1 MLGLDIVLS
10 KVFGSSADRL
20 IKRLQPTV
28 SRIGDLEPKY
38 KALSDDQLRA
48 CTAEFRQRLEN
59 GQALDDLL
67 PEAFGVVREA
77 GRRVLNMRHFDVQMV
92 GGIVLHRGMV
102 AEMKTGEGK
111 TLVATCPVYLNALS
125 GKGVHVV
132 TVNDYLASRDADWMG
147 RIYNFLGLSYGKIL
161 AGERDNPA
169 AKRAAYAADITYGT
183 NNEFGFDY
191 LRDNMKFKLE
201 DYVQRGHNY
210 AIVDEVD
217 SILVDEARTPL
228 IISGPTD
235 DPVDRYRTV
244 DNEIHILQK
253 EVDFTVDEKQRQVSL
268 TDEGVDK
275 VEARLGVDNLYD
287 PVHMEFLHHVNQA
300 LKAHF
305 LFKRDKDYV
314 VRPDQT
320 GVNKVTIVDEHTG
333 RLMHGRRWSDGLHQ
347 AIEAKERVTIEP
359 ESQTYATITFQN
371 FFRMY
376 GKLAGMTG
384 TALTEAEEF
393 GNIYKLEVVPI
404 PTNKPVCRIDHDDV
418 VYKTQEEKFRKVL
431 SDIEDCYER
440 RQPVLVGTTSVEK
453 SELVSRLLSKKGIPH
468 NVLNAKQHDKEALT
482 VAQAGRLGG
491 ITISTNMAGRGTDI
505 KLGGD
510 PEAMARDEL
519 GPDADPA
526 AYQECVD
533 RHRAECEAQ
542 RLEVMKAGGLHI
554 LGTERHESRRIDN
567 QLRGRS
573 GRQGDPGSSRFYL
586 CLQDDLLR
594 LFGSEKIIV
603 WMDRMGQKDD
613 EAIIHPWINGSI
625 ENAQR
630 KVEGHN
636 FNIRKNLLEYDD
648 VMNLQRKAVYDLRR
662 RALDGQNIRQ
672 MMVDAIDHLI
682 VDIMDEYIP
691 DRSSHE
697 QWNTEGF
704 KKRVLE
710 VFAVEFD
717 DNAEQMKEWARLE
730 MRDRTR
736 AQALKIYE
744 QKEQELGDANIR
756 NFERM
761 LLLQFADQYWKDHL
775 LAMDRLRD
783 GIGLRGYGQRNP
795 LLEYKKEAFNMYQL
809 MCSMRDESVISRI
822 LRVQMQVAETAA
834 QRPGKGMAQR
844 LASGQLDEQ
853 VAQELQR
860 RAQQAAEAAELAALG
875 ESDEASSLP
884 LEQFVPAP
892 PPRRLPA
899 KGPEARLFALEH
911 NLKRNDPCPC
921 GSGNKFK
928 KCCYDESIGP
938 LAGLGGQTLVGK
950 LSEGMDDSAAEARSQ
965 AAAREA
971 EEADAA
977 VLAAAKATIEAE
989 QEAAAVGEP
998 VDSEAGRVAGEPTRP
1013 VGEFLGGGA
1022 APHDELTA
1030 EEPGFSAMADAAV
1043 GDLVIDEAPAVLD
1056 DSPPA
1061 IGSAV
1066 VGTGDAAV
1074 ATEITKVSATVAPVA
1089 AELPPEPLRAP
1100 EPVKEPKET
1109 ARTLPGGLIYSGSDF
1124 GEADLPTSERPK
1136 VLPPGR

>member
-1 MLGLDIVLS
+1 MLGFDIVLS

-28 SRIGDLEPKY
+28 AKIGDLEPKY
-38 KALSDDQLRA
+38 KGMTDEELRG
-48 CTAEFRQRLEN
+48 CTADFKQRIEN
-59 GQALDDLL
+59 GQPLDDLL
-67 PEAFGVVREA
+67 PESFGVVREA
-77 GRRVLNMRHFDVQMV
+77 GRRVLNMRHFDVQLV

-147 RIYNFLGLSYGKIL
+147 KIYNFLGLSYGKIL
-161 AGERDNPA
+161 SGERDNPA
-169 AKRAAYAADITYGT
+169 AKRQSYAADITYGT
-183 NNEFGFDY
+183 NNEYGFDY

-201 DYVQRGHNY
+201 DYVQRGHNF

-228 IISGPTD
+228 IISGPTE

-244 DNEIHILQK
+244 DNEIHVLQK

-275 VEARLGVDNLYD
+275 VEARLGVSNLYD
-287 PVHMEFLHHVNQA
+287 PVHMEYLHHVNQA

-314 VRPDQT
+314 VRPDST
-320 GVNKVTIVDEHTG
+320 GAVKVTIVDEHTG

-347 AIEAKERVTIEP
+347 AIEAKERVNIEP

-404 PTNKPVCRIDHDDV
+404 PTNKPITRIDHHDT

-431 SDIEDCYER
+431 EEIEDCYSR
-440 RQPVLVGTTSVEK
+440 KQPVLVGTTSVEK
-453 SELVSRLLSKKGIPH
+453 SELVARLLAKKGIPH
-468 NVLNAKQHDKEALT
+468 EVLNAKQHDREALI

-510 PEAMARDEL
+510 PEAMARAEL

-526 AYQECVD
+526 LYQEAVD
-533 RHRAECEAQ
+533 RHRVDCDAQ
-542 RLEVMKAGGLHI
+542 RLLVMEAGGLHI

-613 EAIIHPWINGSI
+613 EAIEHPWITGSI

-662 RALDGQNIRQ
+662 RALDGQNVRQ
-672 MMVDAIDHLI
+672 MMVDSIDGLI
-682 VDIMDEYIP
+682 VDLMDEYIP
-691 DRSSHE
+691 ERSSHE
-697 QWNTEGF
+697 QWNTAGYQ
-704 KKRVLE
+704 KRAQE
-710 VFAVEFD
+710 VFAVTFED
-717 DNAEQMKEWARLE
+717 SAEKMKEWARLE
-730 MRDRTR
+730 VRDRTR
-736 AQALKIYE
+736 AQALGNYD
-744 QKEQELGDANIR
+744 QKEKEIAEENIR
-756 NFERM
+756 HFERM

-783 GIGLRGYGQRNP
+783 GIGLRSYGQRNP
-795 LLEYKKEAFNMYQL
+795 LLEYKKEAFHMYQL

-822 LRVQMQVAETAA
+822 LRMQLQVAQAA
-834 QRPGKGMAQR
+834 GGQSSKGMAQR
-844 LASGQLDEQ
+844 LASGQLEEQ
-853 VAQELQR
+853 VAR
-860 RAQQAAEAAELAALG
+860 RMQQQADQDAEANSLAELGDLG
-875 ESDEASSLP
+875 DIGGSTVSIEP
-884 LEQFVPAP
+884 LVPAA

-899 KGPEARLFALEH
+899 KGDEALLYAIEH
-911 NLKRNDPCPC
+911 NVRRNDPCPC
-921 GSGNKFK
+921 GSGQKFK
-928 KCCYDESIGP
+928 KCCYSESAGP
-938 LAGLGGQTLVGK
+938 LAGLGGREIRGP
-950 LSEGMDDSAAEARSQ
+950 LSTG
-965 AAAREA
+965 
-971 EEADAA
+971 EEAD
-977 VLAAAKATIEAE
+977 VLAEGTPMDADLS
-989 QEAAAVGEP
+989 VGD
-998 VDSEAGRVAGEPTRP
+998 VDGTP
-1013 VGEFLGGGA
+1013 
-1022 APHDELTA
+1022 
-1030 EEPGFSAMADAAV
+1030 ADA
-1043 GDLVIDEAPAVLD
+1043 DLSVSEVASSPALASGYELD
-1056 DSPPA
+1056 
-1061 IGSAV
+1061 
-1066 VGTGDAAV
+1066 
-1074 ATEITKVSATVAPVA
+1074 
-1089 AELPPEPLRAP
+1089 
-1100 EPVKEPKET
+1100 
-1109 ARTLPGGLIYSGSDF
+1109 
-1124 GEADLPTSERPK
+1124 ADLPTSESPK
-1136 VLPPGR
+1136 VGPTAG

>member
-10 KVFGSSADRL
+10 KVFGTSADRL
-20 IKRLQPTV
+20 IKRLQPTAV
-28 SRIGDLEPKY
+28 RIGELEPKY
-38 KALSDDQLRA
+38 KALSDEQLRG
-48 CTAEFRQRLEN
+48 CTGEFKLRLEK
-59 GQALDDLL
+59 GEPLDDVL
-67 PEAFGVVREA
+67 PEAFAVVREA
-77 GRRVLNMRHFDVQMV
+77 GRRTLNMRHFDVQLI
-92 GGIVLHRGMV
+92 GGMVLHRGMV

-111 TLVATCPVYLNALS
+111 TLVATCPVYLNALT
-125 GKGVHVV
+125 GKGVHVI

-147 RIYNFLGLSYGKIL
+147 KIYNFLGLSYGKIL
-161 AGERDNPA
+161 SGERDNPA
-169 AKRAAYAADITYGT
+169 NKRAAYASDITYGT

-228 IISGPTD
+228 IISGPTED
-235 DPVDRYRTV
+235 SVDRYRTV

-314 VRPDQT
+314 VRPDQS
-320 GVNKVTIVDEHTG
+320 GQPKVTIVDEHTG

-347 AIEAKERVTIEP
+347 AIEAKERVNIEP

-376 GKLAGMTG
+376 KKLGGMTG

-404 PTNKPVCRIDHDDV
+404 PTNKPIKRIDHHDV
-418 VYKTQEEKFRKVL
+418 VYKTQEEKFRKVMAE
-431 SDIEDCYER
+431 IEDCYAR

-453 SELVSRLLSKKGIPH
+453 SELVSRLLSKKEIPH
-468 NVLNAKQHDKEALT
+468 EVLNAKQHDREALI
-482 VAQAGRLGG
+482 VAQAGRRGA

-510 PEAMARDEL
+510 PEAMARAEL
-519 GPDADPA
+519 GPNASVESYNA
-526 AYQECVD
+526 CVE
-533 RHRAECEAQ
+533 RHREECERERQ
-542 RLEVMKAGGLHI
+542 EVLAAGGLHI

-613 EAIIHPWINGSI
+613 EAIEHPWISGSI

-672 MMVDAIDHLI
+672 MMVDAIEHLI
-682 VDIMDEYIP
+682 VDLMDEYVP
-691 DRSSHE
+691 ERGARE
-697 QWNTEGF
+697 QWNTETY
-704 KKRVLE
+704 KKRALE
-710 VFAVEFD
+710 VFSVEFED
-717 DNAEQMKEWARLE
+717 DADKMREWARVE

-736 AQALKIYE
+736 EQALKLYE
-744 QKEQELGDANIR
+744 QKEKDVGEENIR
-756 NFERM
+756 HFERM

-795 LLEYKKEAFNMYQL
+795 LLEYKKEAFHMYQL
-809 MCSMRDESVISRI
+809 MCSMRDESVVGRI
-822 LRVQMQVAETAA
+822 LRVQMQIAEAVGA
-834 QRPGKGMAQR
+834 QPTKRTAQR
-844 LASGQLDEQ
+844 LASGQLEQQ
-853 VAQELQR
+853 VARQMER
-860 RAQQAAEAAELAALG
+860 QASQDAEAAELASLG
-875 ESDEASSLP
+875 DMGEAASLP
-884 LEQFVPAP
+884 LQQLVPTP
-892 PPRRLPA
+892 PPRRLPE
-899 KGPEARLFALEH
+899 KGQEALMFALEH
-911 NLKRNDPCPC
+911 NVRRNDPCPC
-921 GSGNKFK
+921 GSGQKFK
-928 KCCYDESIGP
+928 KCCYREETAGP
-938 LAGLGGQTLVGK
+938 LAGLGGHV
-950 LSEGMDDSAAEARSQ
+950 LSGPIPPNIEETVADVVEGAAERHAEAVSLAKAVNDDVDLFTP
-965 AAAREA
+965 AAPA
-971 EEADAA
+971 EEASLVEALVDVALGQDAETPELREDEARGERLVRDA
-977 VLAAAKATIEAE
+977 V
-989 QEAAAVGEP
+989 
-998 VDSEAGRVAGEPTRP
+998 VDNDT
-1013 VGEFLGGGA
+1013 
-1022 APHDELTA
+1022 
-1030 EEPGFSAMADAAV
+1030 FSAPADLKDKAARAEDSALADAALAAEVARVNEPMVTDMTV
-1043 GDLVIDEAPAVLD
+1043 GENGDNEPMPNTSHLAD
-1056 DSPPA
+1056 DGPVNRQP
-1061 IGSAV
+1061 SAGQDDQSV
-1066 VGTGDAAV
+1066 VASMGAL
-1074 ATEITKVSATVAPVA
+1074 PVA
-1089 AELPPEPLRAP
+1089 EF
-1100 EPVKEPKET
+1100 T
-1109 ARTLPGGLIYSGSDF
+1109 A
-1124 GEADLPTSERPK
+1124 ADLPTAEVPK
-1136 VLPPGR
+1136 LLPPG

>member
-10 KVFGSSADRL
+10 KVFGTAGDRL

-28 SRIGDLEPKY
+28 ARIGELEPKY
-38 KALSDDQLRA
+38 LALSDEDLRA
-48 CTAEFRQRLEN
+48 CTADFKQRIDN
-59 GQALDDLL
+59 GQPLDDLL

-77 GRRVLNMRHFDVQMV
+77 GRRVLNMRHFDVQLV
-92 GGIVLHRGMV
+92 GGMVLHRGMV

-235 DPVDRYRTV
+235 DPIDRYRTV
-244 DNEIHILQK
+244 DGEIHVLQK

-275 VEARLGVDNLYD
+275 VEARLGVSNLYD
-287 PVHMEFLHHVNQA
+287 PVHMEYLHHVNQA

-314 VRPDQT
+314 VRADASGQP
-320 GVNKVTIVDEHTG
+320 KVTIVDEHTG

-404 PTNKPVCRIDHDDV
+404 PTNKGIQRVDHHDV

-431 SDIEDCYER
+431 AEIEDCYER

-453 SELVSRLLSKKGIPH
+453 SELVARLLAKKNIPH
-468 NVLNAKQHDKEALT
+468 EVLNAKQHDREALI
-482 VAQAGRLGG
+482 VAQAGRRGA

-510 PEAMARDEL
+510 PEAMARAEL
-519 GPDADPA
+519 GPDADEA
-526 AYQECVD
+526 SYEACVA
-533 RHRAECEAQ
+533 RHRAECELE
-542 RLEVMKAGGLHI
+542 RTEVMKAGGLHI

-586 CLQDDLLR
+586 SLQDDLLR

-613 EAIIHPWINGSI
+613 EAIEHPWISGSI

-648 VMNLQRKAVYDLRR
+648 VMNLQRKAVYDLRK

-672 MMVDAIDHLI
+672 MMMDSMDHLI
-682 VDIMDEYIP
+682 VDLMDEYIP
-691 DRSSHE
+691 ERGTHE
-697 QWNTEGF
+697 HWNTETY
-704 KKRVLE
+704 KRRVQE
-710 VFAVEFD
+710 VFAVAFEETPD
-717 DNAEQMKEWARLE
+717 QMKEWARLE
-730 MRDRTR
+730 VRDRTR
-736 AQALKIYE
+736 NAAIALYDA
-744 QKEQELGDANIR
+744 KEREITEDNMR
-756 NFERM
+756 HFERM

-795 LLEYKKEAFNMYQL
+795 LLEYKKEAFQMYQL

-822 LRVQMQVAETAA
+822 VRVALQVAEAA
-834 QRPGKGMAQR
+834 GARPDKRMAQQ
-844 LASGQLDEQ
+844 LASGQLEEQ
-853 VAQELQR
+853 IARRLALQS
-860 RAQQAAEAAELAALG
+860 QQDAEIDAESAALAELGDLG
-875 ESDEASSLP
+875 ASSLP
-884 LEQFVPAP
+884 LEALVAP
-892 PPRRLPA
+892 PPQRRLPE
-899 KGPEARLFALEH
+899 KGDEARRFALEYGVR
-911 NLKRNDPCPC
+911 RNDPCPC

-928 KCCYDESIGP
+928 KCCYDDSMGA
-938 LAGLGGQTLVGK
+938 LAGLGGQILEGK
-950 LSEGMDDSAAEARSQ
+950 IPAPESEPEAAPVAGESAAEAAPDADS
-965 AAAREA
+965 AA
-971 EEADAA
+971 D
-977 VLAAAKATIEAE
+977 KPIWT
-989 QEAAAVGEP
+989 
-998 VDSEAGRVAGEPTRP
+998 
-1013 VGEFLGGGA
+1013 
-1022 APHDELTA
+1022 
-1030 EEPGFSAMADAAV
+1030 
-1043 GDLVIDEAPAVLD
+1043 EAPIVQ
-1056 DSPPA
+1056 
-1061 IGSAV
+1061 
-1066 VGTGDAAV
+1066 
-1074 ATEITKVSATVAPVA
+1074 A
-1089 AELPPEPLRAP
+1089 AELPELPFP
-1100 EPVKEPKET
+1100 ET
-1109 ARTLPGGLIYSGSDF
+1109 ASGAALEDIPRPGTVEMVDADANPVGADLPQANAGSAFDLPDSPTSLNASVESLPPAIAATLDLELS
-1124 GEADLPTSERPK
+1124 DLPTSEAAR
-1136 VLPPGR
+1136 LQPPRRD

>member
-10 KVFGSSADRL
+10 KVFGTAGDRL

-28 SRIGDLEPKY
+28 DRIGELEPKY
-38 KALSDDQLRA
+38 IALSDEDLRA
-48 CTAEFRQRLEN
+48 CTADFKQRIDN
-59 GQALDDLL
+59 GQPLDDLL

-77 GRRVLNMRHFDVQMV
+77 GRRVLNMRHFNVQLV
-92 GGIVLHRGMV
+92 GGMVLHRGMV

-235 DPVDRYRTV
+235 DPIDRYRTV
-244 DNEIHILQK
+244 DAEIHVLQK

-275 VEARLGVDNLYD
+275 VEARLGLSNLYD
-287 PVHMEFLHHVNQA
+287 PVHMEYLHHVNQG

-314 VRPDQT
+314 VRADASGQP
-320 GVNKVTIVDEHTG
+320 KVTIVDEHTG

-347 AIEAKERVTIEP
+347 AIEAKERVNIEP

-404 PTNKPVCRIDHDDV
+404 PTNKGVQRIDHHDV

-431 SDIEDCYER
+431 AEIEDCYER

-453 SELVSRLLSKKGIPH
+453 SELVARLLAKKDIPH
-468 NVLNAKQHDKEALT
+468 EVLNAKQHDREALI
-482 VAQAGRLGG
+482 VAQAGRRGA

-510 PEAMARDEL
+510 PEAMARAEL
-519 GPDADPA
+519 GPDADEA
-526 AYQECVD
+526 SYEACVE
-533 RHRAECEAQ
+533 RHRADCELERA
-542 RLEVMKAGGLHI
+542 EVMKAGGLHI

-586 CLQDDLLR
+586 SLQDDLLR

-613 EAIIHPWINGSI
+613 EAIEHPWISGSI

-648 VMNLQRKAVYDLRR
+648 VMNLQRKAVYDLRK
-662 RALDGQNIRQ
+662 RALEGQNIRQ
-672 MMVDAIDHLI
+672 MMMDATDHLI
-682 VDIMDEYIP
+682 VDLMDEHIP
-691 DRSSHE
+691 ERSTHE
-697 QWNTEGF
+697 HWNTETY
-704 KKRVLE
+704 KHRVQE
-710 VFAVEFD
+710 VFAVAFEETPD
-717 DNAEQMKEWARLE
+717 QMKEWARLE
-730 MRDRTR
+730 VRDRTR
-736 AQALKIYE
+736 NAAVALYDA
-744 QKEQELGDANIR
+744 KEREISEDNMR
-756 NFERM
+756 HFERM

-795 LLEYKKEAFNMYQL
+795 LLEYKKEAFLMYQL

-822 LRVQMQVAETAA
+822 LRVALQVAEAA
-834 QRPGKGMAQR
+834 GARTDKRMAQQ
-844 LASGQLDEQ
+844 LASGQLEEQ
-853 VAQELQR
+853 VARRIALQT
-860 RAQQAAEAAELAALG
+860 QQDADIDAESAALAQLG
-875 ESDEASSLP
+875 DLGASSLP
-884 LEQFVPAP
+884 LASLVPPAP
-892 PPRRLPA
+892 QRRLPE
-899 KGPEARLFALEH
+899 KGTETRLFALEFGVR
-911 NLKRNDPCPC
+911 RNDPCPC

-928 KCCYDESIGP
+928 KCCYDDSMGT
-938 LAGLGGQTLVGK
+938 LAGLGGQTLEGAIPAPE
-950 LSEGMDDSAAEARSQ
+950 SEPEPPSQ
-965 AAAREA
+965 MET
-971 EEADAA
+971 
-977 VLAAAKATIEAE
+977 L
-989 QEAAAVGEP
+989 AVGE
-998 VDSEAGRVAGEPTRP
+998 EAAS
-1013 VGEFLGGGA
+1013 GA
-1022 APHDELTA
+1022 ALEDIPRPGTVERDEPIA
-1030 EEPGFSAMADAAV
+1030 EVPTPAQP
-1043 GDLVIDEAPAVLD
+1043 PAVAVPLD
-1056 DSPPA
+1056 L
-1061 IGSAV
+1061 
-1066 VGTGDAAV
+1066 
-1074 ATEITKVSATVAPVA
+1074 
-1089 AELPPEPLRAP
+1089 EL
-1100 EPVKEPKET
+1100 
-1109 ARTLPGGLIYSGSDF
+1109 S
-1124 GEADLPTSERPK
+1124 DLPTSEAAR
-1136 VLPPGR
+1136 LQPPRRD

>member
-1 MLGLDIVLS
+1 MLGFDIVLS
-10 KVFGSSADRL
+10 KVFGTSADRL
-20 IKRLQPTV
+20 IKRLQPTAA
-28 SRIGDLEPKY
+28 RIGELEPKY
-38 KALSDDQLRA
+38 KGMNDEQLRA
-48 CTAEFRQRLEN
+48 CTADFKQRIEN
-59 GQALDDLL
+59 GQSLDDLL
-67 PEAFGVVREA
+67 PEAFGVVRET
-77 GRRVLNMRHFDVQMV
+77 GRRVLNMRHFDVQLI
-92 GGIVLHRGMV
+92 GGMVLHRGMV

-161 AGERDNPA
+161 SGERDNPA
-169 AKRAAYAADITYGT
+169 LKRQAYASDITYGT
-183 NNEFGFDY
+183 NNEYGFDY

-235 DPVDRYRTV
+235 DPIDRYRVV

-253 EVDFTVDEKQRQVSL
+253 EVDFTVDEKQRQVNL

-275 VEARLGVDNLYD
+275 VEARLGIANLYD
-287 PVHMEFLHHVNQA
+287 PQHMEYLHHVNQA

-314 VRPDQT
+314 VRPDSS
-320 GVNKVTIVDEHTG
+320 GVVKVTIVDEHTG

-347 AIEAKERVTIEP
+347 AIEAKERVNIEP

-404 PTNKPVCRIDHDDV
+404 PTNKPITRVDHHDV
-418 VYKTQEEKFRKVL
+418 VYKTQEEKYRKVL
-431 SDIEDCYER
+431 TEIEDCYER

-453 SELVSRLLSKKGIPH
+453 SELVSRLLTKKGIPH
-468 NVLNAKQHDKEALT
+468 EVLNAKQHDREALI

-510 PEAMARDEL
+510 PEAMARAEL
-519 GPDADPA
+519 GPDAPLAEFQA
-526 AYQECVD
+526 AVE
-533 RHRAECEAQ
+533 RHRETCEAE
-542 RLEVMKAGGLHI
+542 RALVMKAGGLHI

-613 EAIIHPWINGSI
+613 EAIEHPWISGSI

-672 MMVDAIDHLI
+672 MMVDAIDSLI
-682 VDIMDEYIP
+682 VDVMDEYIP
-691 DRSSHE
+691 ERSTHE
-697 QWNTEGF
+697 QWNTAGYQ
-704 KKRVLE
+704 KRAE
-710 VFAVEFD
+710 EIFAVTFD
-717 DNAEQMKEWARLE
+717 DNPERMKEWARLE
-730 MRDRTR
+730 VRDRTR
-736 AQALKIYE
+736 AEALKRYE
-744 QKEQELGDANIR
+744 EKEQQVGEEGMRQA
-756 NFERM
+756 ERM
-761 LLLQFADQYWKDHL
+761 LLLQFADMFWKDHL

-783 GIGLRGYGQRNP
+783 GIGLRSYGQRNP
-795 LLEYKKEAFNMYQL
+795 LLEYKKEAFHMYQL
-809 MCSMRDESVISRI
+809 MCSMRDESVMSRI
-822 LRVQMQVAETAA
+822 LRMQPQVADAA
-834 QRPGKGMAQR
+834 SGGASKGLAQR
-844 LASGQLDEQ
+844 LASGQLEEQ
-853 VAQELQR
+853 IARRMMQSQAQD
-860 RAQQAAEAAELAALG
+860 AEALALAELG
-875 ESDEASSLP
+875 DMSDMGGGGPIEP
-884 LEQFVPAP
+884 LVAAP

-899 KGPEARLFALEH
+899 KGNEGLLYALEH
-911 NLKRNDPCPC
+911 NVRRNDPCPC
-921 GSGNKFK
+921 GSGQKFK
-928 KCCYDESIGP
+928 KCCYSESAGP
-938 LAGLGGQTLVGK
+938 LAGLGGREIAGPITAQDPE
-950 LSEGMDDSAAEARSQ
+950 LSDAQRAAAEL
-965 AAAREA
+965 A
-971 EEADAA
+971 EA
-977 VLAAAKATIEAE
+977 VLAGHRRTEPQLDAE
-989 QEAAAVGEP
+989 ELGAP
-998 VDSEAGRVAGEPTRP
+998 VEIAGEPTEAIGPDEIR
-1013 VGEFLGGGA
+1013 V
-1022 APHDELTA
+1022 APTA
-1030 EEPGFSAMADAAV
+1030 LMP
-1043 GDLVIDEAPAVLD
+1043 EAPPV
-1056 DSPPA
+1056 PE
-1061 IGSAV
+1061 
-1066 VGTGDAAV
+1066 AA
-1074 ATEITKVSATVAPVA
+1074 
-1089 AELPPEPLRAP
+1089 LLP
-1100 EPVKEPKET
+1100 EPVALSVSRAPDLSDLPEPAAAAPSRESEELAET
-1109 ARTLPGGLIYSGSDF
+1109 AATRVMTGSEF
-1124 GEADLPTSERPK
+1124 ASDLPTSETPK
-1136 VLPPGR
+1136 VTPPVR